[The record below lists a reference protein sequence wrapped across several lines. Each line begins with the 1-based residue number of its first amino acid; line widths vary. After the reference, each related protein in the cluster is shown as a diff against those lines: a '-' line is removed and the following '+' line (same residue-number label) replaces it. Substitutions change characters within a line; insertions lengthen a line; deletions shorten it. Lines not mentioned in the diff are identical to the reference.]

1 MMMTPT
7 KIRRSLLTLFYAPL
21 LIFLVLFEYFS
32 WGDSALLLYFL
43 CAVFLSLSLAVFSF
57 WGIRSRLKPSTF
69 FVVVWM
75 LLGSLTYITYF
86 HLYARW
92 KFVYYNATYADF
104 ISCDIWSYRVL
115 PELVLFIW
123 LFSWVIGRL
132 FGGVFMENGTRLR
145 ILLVED
151 DRAISHLMHHIIDS
165 MKAFSVDRAYT
176 YDEALEMFAPN
187 KYIVV
192 TLDLNLG
199 HDIKQGVDLAEKFR
213 NDDQD
218 VYIAVVSGY
227 FDEMFDKRLLDT
239 VDDFIAKPFDIS
251 IFKLKMF
258 LWAIKYKRRL
268 MEKKENSRK

>member
-1 MMMTPT
+1 
-7 KIRRSLLTLFYAPL
+7 
-21 LIFLVLFEYFS
+21 
-32 WGDSALLLYFL
+32 
-43 CAVFLSLSLAVFSF
+43 
-57 WGIRSRLKPSTF
+57 
-69 FVVVWM
+69 
-75 LLGSLTYITYF
+75 
-86 HLYARW
+86 
-92 KFVYYNATYADF
+92 
-104 ISCDIWSYRVL
+104 VL

-165 MKAFSVDRAYT
+165 MKTFSVDRAYT

-239 VDDFIAKPFDIS
+239 VDDFISKPFDIS
-251 IFKLKMF
+251 VFKLKMF

-268 MEKKENSRK
+268 MEKKRIVGSDFKVKSEILEVLDEKLNEVSSKKKGGDV